1 MIELLFK
8 ILKVVLFEVVKAI
21 IDLLFERL
29 TKTQRKGVA
38 EALTWQNIRQN
49 VRCEGRATK
58 DNLKASDLTQYG

>member
-29 TKTQRKGVA
+29 TKT
-38 EALTWQNIRQN
+38 
-49 VRCEGRATK
+49 
-58 DNLKASDLTQYG
+58 